1 MKRHE
6 KQIYPLYSFVFYQRR
21 IGEAARNEKANEIIK
36 HLKGLSADSPFYID
50 KGAWIME
57 ILANIAENPEN
68 VTFATLF
75 IGLLVWV
82 MRANTDRE
90 NRYMQI
96 ISDLTESLK
105 SLDLIE
111 KTVNEIKSKIER

>member
-1 MKRHE
+1 M
-6 KQIYPLYSFVFYQRR
+6 
-21 IGEAARNEKANEIIK
+21 N
-36 HLKGLSADSPFYID
+36 LKGLSADSPFYID
-50 KGAWIME
+50 KGAWEME
-57 ILANIAENPEN
+57 ILAKVAENPEN
-68 VTFATLF
+68 ITFATLF

-111 KTVNEIKSKIER
+111 KTVNEIKSRIER

>member
-1 MKRHE
+1 MDLLTK
-6 KQIYPLYSFVFYQRR
+6 
-21 IGEAARNEKANEIIK
+21 IG
-36 HLKGLSADSPFYID
+36 
-50 KGAWIME
+50 
-57 ILANIAENPEN
+57 ENPEN

-75 IGLLVWV
+75 VGLLVWV

-96 ISDLTESLK
+96 ISDLTDSLK

>member
-1 MKRHE
+1 
-6 KQIYPLYSFVFYQRR
+6 
-21 IGEAARNEKANEIIK
+21 
-36 HLKGLSADSPFYID
+36 
-50 KGAWIME
+50 ME
-57 ILANIAENPEN
+57 ILAKIAESPEN

>member
-1 MKRHE
+1 M
-6 KQIYPLYSFVFYQRR
+6 
-21 IGEAARNEKANEIIK
+21 
-36 HLKGLSADSPFYID
+36 D
-50 KGAWIME
+50 
-57 ILANIAENPEN
+57 ILASIAENPEN

-96 ISDLTESLK
+96 IADLTDSLK

-111 KTVNEIKSKIER
+111 KTVNEIKSKMER

>member
-1 MKRHE
+1 M
-6 KQIYPLYSFVFYQRR
+6 
-21 IGEAARNEKANEIIK
+21 N
-36 HLKGLSADSPFYID
+36 LKGLSSDSPFYID
-50 KGAWIME
+50 KGAWEME
-57 ILANIAENPEN
+57 ILAKVAENPEN
-68 VTFATLF
+68 ITFATLF

-96 ISDLTESLK
+96 ISDLTDSLK

-111 KTVNEIKSKIER
+111 KTVNEIKSKMER

>member
-1 MKRHE
+1 
-6 KQIYPLYSFVFYQRR
+6 
-21 IGEAARNEKANEIIK
+21 
-36 HLKGLSADSPFYID
+36 
-50 KGAWIME
+50 ME
-57 ILANIAENPEN
+57 ILTSIAENPEN

-82 MRANTDRE
+82 MRTNTDRE

-111 KTVNEIKSKIER
+111 KTVNEIKSKMER

>member
-1 MKRHE
+1 MK
-6 KQIYPLYSFVFYQRR
+6 S
-21 IGEAARNEKANEIIK
+21 N
-36 HLKGLSADSPFYID
+36 LKGLSADSPFYID
-50 KGAWIME
+50 KGVWSVE
-57 ILANIAENPEN
+57 ILSNIAENPEN
-68 VTFATLF
+68 ITFATLF

>member
-1 MKRHE
+1 
-6 KQIYPLYSFVFYQRR
+6 
-21 IGEAARNEKANEIIK
+21 
-36 HLKGLSADSPFYID
+36 
-50 KGAWIME
+50 ME
-57 ILANIAENPEN
+57 ILAQIAESPEN
-68 VTFATLF
+68 LTFATLF
-75 IGLLVWV
+75 VGLLIWV

-96 ISDLTESLK
+96 ISDLTDSLK

>member
-1 MKRHE
+1 MV
-6 KQIYPLYSFVFYQRR
+6 LFVM
-21 IGEAARNEKANEIIK
+21 E
-36 HLKGLSADSPFYID
+36 
-50 KGAWIME
+50 KGAWNVE
-57 ILANIAENPEN
+57 ILSNIAENPEN

-96 ISDLTESLK
+96 ISDLTDSLK

>member
-1 MKRHE
+1 M
-6 KQIYPLYSFVFYQRR
+6 
-21 IGEAARNEKANEIIK
+21 N
-36 HLKGLSADSPFYID
+36 LKGLSADSPFYID
-50 KGAWIME
+50 KGAWEME
-57 ILANIAENPEN
+57 ILAKVAENPEN
-68 VTFATLF
+68 ITFATLF

-96 ISDLTESLK
+96 ISDLTDSLK

-111 KTVNEIKSKIER
+111 KTVNEIKSKMER

>member
-1 MKRHE
+1 
-6 KQIYPLYSFVFYQRR
+6 
-21 IGEAARNEKANEIIK
+21 
-36 HLKGLSADSPFYID
+36 
-50 KGAWIME
+50 ME
-57 ILANIAENPEN
+57 ILASIAENPEN

-82 MRANTDRE
+82 MRTNTDRE

-111 KTVNEIKSKIER
+111 KTVNEIKAKMER

>member
-1 MKRHE
+1 
-6 KQIYPLYSFVFYQRR
+6 
-21 IGEAARNEKANEIIK
+21 
-36 HLKGLSADSPFYID
+36 
-50 KGAWIME
+50 ME
-57 ILANIAENPEN
+57 ILTNIAENPEN

-96 ISDLTESLK
+96 IADLTDSLK

-111 KTVNEIKSKIER
+111 KTVNEIKSKMER

>member
-1 MKRHE
+1 
-6 KQIYPLYSFVFYQRR
+6 
-21 IGEAARNEKANEIIK
+21 
-36 HLKGLSADSPFYID
+36 
-50 KGAWIME
+50 ME
-57 ILANIAENPEN
+57 ILAKVAENPEN
-68 VTFATLF
+68 ITFATLF

-82 MRANTDRE
+82 MRENTDRE

-96 ISDLTESLK
+96 ISDLTDSLK

>member
-1 MKRHE
+1 MKT
-6 KQIYPLYSFVFYQRR
+6 
-21 IGEAARNEKANEIIK
+21 N
-36 HLKGLSADSPFYID
+36 LKGLSADSPFYID
-50 KGAWIME
+50 KGAWRME
-57 ILANIAENPEN
+57 ILASIAENPEN

-96 ISDLTESLK
+96 ISDLTDSLK

-111 KTVNEIKSKIER
+111 KTVNEIKSKMER